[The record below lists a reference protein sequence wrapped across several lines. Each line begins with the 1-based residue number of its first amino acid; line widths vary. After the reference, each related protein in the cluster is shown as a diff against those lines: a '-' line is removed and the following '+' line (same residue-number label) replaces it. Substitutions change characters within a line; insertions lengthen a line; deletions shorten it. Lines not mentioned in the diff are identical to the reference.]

1 MTAASTIIQETTIQA
16 LDSSYCDRSESWG
29 VTQMYVIHILRMR
42 MRIATTMGDAYIDD
56 GGEYND
62 DDFMKTKL
70 TCYDDNDND
79 NDYD

>member
-1 MTAASTIIQETTIQA
+1 
-16 LDSSYCDRSESWG
+16 
-29 VTQMYVIHILRMR
+29 MYVIHILRMR